1 MKVVAK
7 ESTNL
12 PTEKSIQEI
21 GCIKI
26 VMDREPMGER
36 VLWRMEKDQSHGR
49 GIRTTSSVGKIRNE
63 LHGRGNCID
72 DKIVT
77 ESTAKEELVA
87 FSIRITSYHAS
98 ANVQFNGN

>member
-1 MKVVAK
+1 
-7 ESTNL
+7 
-12 PTEKSIQEI
+12 
-21 GCIKI
+21 
-26 VMDREPMGER
+26 
-36 VLWRMEKDQSHGR
+36 MEDGKGPISWQRH
-49 GIRTTSSVGKIRNE
+49 GKIKNE

>member
-1 MKVVAK
+1 MNVVAK

-49 GIRTTSSVGKIRNE
+49 GIRTTSAGKVYAGVGKIMNE

-87 FSIRITSYHAS
+87 FSIRITSYHAYTI
-98 ANVQFNGN
+98 